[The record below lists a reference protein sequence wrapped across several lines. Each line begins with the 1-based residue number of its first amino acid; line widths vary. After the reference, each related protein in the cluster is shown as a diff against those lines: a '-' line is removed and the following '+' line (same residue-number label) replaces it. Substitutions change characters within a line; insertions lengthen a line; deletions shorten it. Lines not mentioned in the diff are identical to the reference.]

1 MKKKFKPPAFTTV
14 IGSGTVVNGG
24 ISFTGGLHLDGEIH
38 GDVIADSECK
48 NSTLTVSD
56 QAKIVGNVSV
66 ANIILNGSIEG
77 DINSSSL
84 VELAENAY
92 VSGEIHYQQLE
103 MAMGASVAGG
113 MVHLLD
119 REAEKAEAGSD
130 SGQEADREYVMDK
143 SETEQ
148 EPATDA
154 DNGKREDKNRG
165 TSE

>member
-24 ISFTGGLHLDGEIH
+24 ISFTGGMHLDGEIH

-66 ANIILNGSIEG
+66 ANIIVNGSIEG
-77 DINSSSL
+77 DIHSSSL
-84 VELAENAY
+84 LELAENAR
-92 VSGEIHYQQLE
+92 VSGEIRYQQLE

-113 MVHLLD
+113 MVHLSD
-119 REAEKAEAGSD
+119 EGDETAVASD
-130 SGQEADREYVMDK
+130 SRQEGGR
-143 SETEQ
+143 Q
-148 EPATDA
+148 HATDKTET
-154 DNGKREDKNRG
+154 DQEFRRETDHEQSTDK
-165 TSE
+165 T

>member
-1 MKKKFKPPAFTTV
+1 MKKRFKPPAFTTV
-14 IGSGTVVNGG
+14 IGPGTVVNGG

-56 QAKIVGNVSV
+56 QAKIVGNVSA

-119 REAEKAEAGSD
+119 KEAEKAEAGRD
-130 SGQEADREYVMDK
+130 SGQK
-143 SETEQ
+143 SDQ

-154 DNGKREDKNRG
+154 DNGKREDKSRG